1 MQPSWLVDFLAGLMV
16 LTSLYCLARLLA
28 ARVWK
33 RSLHRDTNI
42 AHMADAVAMAGMLV
56 GGLRTLPDAAWEV
69 IFGFFTLWFAVR
81 AGRSVTRNA
90 IKANGG
96 TLVSHYLSHL
106 TMAGA
111 MLYMFLESSPSGVA
125 RATAV
130 MSAMGGGGRSNLTGL
145 TLLFVLLLFGSAV
158 WHADSL
164 TMYTTSRRLVAAG
177 APVAGA
183 APSRILRSVL
193 RSVGRWPLVRRRPH
207 RRDDQRAT
215 SPLGA
220 APGDGLSHRPLRH
233 HGLHVDNPPL
243 NSVPLSSCVGIG
255 GLASWPW
262 VGRGAA

>member
-1 MQPSWLVDFLAGLMV
+1 VQPSWLVDFLAGLMV

-69 IFGFFTLWFAVR
+69 IFGFFTLWFAGR

-96 TLVSHYLSHL
+96 TLLSHYLSHL

-111 MLYMFLESSPSGVA
+111 MLYMFLESSPSSVA

-164 TMYTTSRRLVAAG
+164 TMYTTSRRLLAAG
-177 APVAGA
+177 APVSGA
-183 APSRILRSVL
+183 APSQFSGQFAGQLAGGLTAGRSSDAVL
-193 RSVGRWPLVRRRPH
+193 
-207 RRDDQRAT
+207 T
-215 SPLGA
+215 
-220 APGDGLSHRPLRH
+220 DGTTTTPPLRLAPRLETACH
-233 HGLHVDNPPL
+233 IAL
-243 NSVPLSSCVGIG
+243 CVTMGYMLII
-255 GLASWPW
+255 LL
-262 VGRGAA
+262 